1 MISES
6 LKINTTLT
14 ELNLSDDDKIMKNEI
29 EIGNRGYNEVD
40 NEQVTI
46 LEQKEP
52 G

>member
-14 ELNLSDDDKIMKNEI
+14 ILDLGGDDKKMKIEI
-29 EIGNRGYNEVD
+29 EIGKERVNEID
-40 NEQVTI
+40 NEQITI

-52 G
+52 R